1 MELGIA
7 DTKMTFL
14 AYLTLSV
21 ALLSLLGHE
30 TRSWLRRAGP
40 QRELAVRMGA
50 LAAGVFSVVS
60 AVLLVEGESGVE
72 LALLALL
79 AVGGGVFLL
88 GVILWRGGTALA
100 LRAIGWALAVT
111 ALAAPS
117 LLTLALPAAALLI
130 VTLGP
135 APEQPPRSTAQ
146 PARS

>member
-1 MELGIA
+1 MELGIP
-7 DTKMTFL
+7 DTKMAFL

-30 TRSWLRRAGP
+30 TRSWLRRVGP

-50 LAAGVFSVVS
+50 LAAGIIAVLS
-60 AVLLVEGESGVE
+60 AVLLLEGESGAE

-100 LRAIGWALAVT
+100 LRAVGWVLAVT

-117 LLTLALPAAALLI
+117 ILTLALPAAALLI
-130 VTLGP
+130 VTLGA
-135 APEQPPRSTAQ
+135 APEHRPRSTAQ